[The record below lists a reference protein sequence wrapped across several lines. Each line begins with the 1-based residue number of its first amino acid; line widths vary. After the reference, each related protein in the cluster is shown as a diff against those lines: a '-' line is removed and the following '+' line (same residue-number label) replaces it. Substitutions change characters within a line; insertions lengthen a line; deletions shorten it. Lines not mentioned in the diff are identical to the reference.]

1 MRAWMISLGALLSLS
16 CGGDGGGSEPAPI
29 PVTRLEVTPVT
40 HTFEGV
46 ELNDIA
52 RIDLRVA
59 HVGDTETIT
68 ITGLRFTQVDEEFTF
83 TNPERTTLEPGEQV
97 DVRVAYAPAD
107 DGADRVQLEIHHD
120 APQPASP
127 ILVLIESEPP
137 TRILKASP
145 ETLDFGEVARC
156 EAATREVTVSRTGA
170 APVEVE
176 AVLIDP
182 NCPAA
187 AAFSISRLAPLPHA
201 LSEDAPLLV
210 EVSYTPSDAE
220 LDECRLAVHL
230 VGSEPDRLYVTL
242 VGQGT
247 PGEPVVDVFS
257 LSPPVTHDV
266 LVVLDAGGSMADN
279 RATVLENLET
289 LAQELAALEVAGGLL
304 QVAITA
310 IGEPEAC
317 PETGAF
323 FGAPAVL
330 GFDGLASLSERAA
343 ALFDGACDAPATD
356 QGLETLRRAL
366 SAPLAERSDDACA
379 DDAACEAPQACV
391 DGVCAGP
398 NAGFPALEGPLD
410 VLIISDED
418 DQSPDPVQDYLDF
431 LTSLHGEANAA
442 LLHVHAAVGDRE
454 TGCSGEGGAAEA
466 GGRYLDVVDATSG
479 VALDL
484 CAPDFIAPLFNLG
497 ATSWGESRRFCL
509 SVEPVPETLSVTVV
523 DEACEDGWVY
533 DPTSL
538 CLGFAAD
545 SPCLPAAG
553 EEVRVSYQAAC
564 HAE

>member
-1 MRAWMISLGALLSLS
+1 MRAWLISLGALLTLS
-16 CGGDGGGSEPAPI
+16 CGDDGGGSEPAPT
-29 PVTRLEVTPVT
+29 PVTRLEASPVT
-40 HTFEGV
+40 YTFEEI
-46 ELNDIA
+46 ELGDVA
-52 RIDLRVA
+52 TIDVQLR
-59 HVGDTETIT
+59 HSGDAETIT

-83 TNPERTTLEPGEQV
+83 TNPERTALAPGEQV

-127 ILVLIESEPP
+127 IRVLIESEPP

-145 ETLDFGEVARC
+145 ETLDFGVVPRC
-156 EAATREVTVSRTGA
+156 DTAAQEVTVSRTGA
-170 APVEVE
+170 TPIEVE
-176 AVLIDP
+176 AVFIDP

-187 AAFSISRLAPLPHA
+187 AAFSITRLAPLPFA

-210 EVSYTPSDAE
+210 ELSYTPRAAQ

-242 VGQGT
+242 VGEGA
-247 PGEPVVDVFS
+247 PGEPAVEVFS
-257 LSPPVTHDV
+257 LGPAVTHDV
-266 LVVLDAGGSMADN
+266 LLVLDAGGSMADN
-279 RATVLENLET
+279 RAAVLDNLET
-289 LAQELAALEVAGGLL
+289 LAQELAALEAAGGQL
-304 QVAITA
+304 QLAITA

-323 FGAPAVL
+323 YGSPAVL
-330 GFDGLASLSERAA
+330 GFDGLAGLSERAA
-343 ALFDGACDAPATD
+343 ALFDEACDAPAAD

-366 SAPLAERSDDACA
+366 SAPLAERTGDACVE
-379 DDAACEAPQACV
+379 DAECAAPQVCV
-391 DGVCAGP
+391 DEVCAGP
-398 NAGFPALEGPLD
+398 NAGFPALAGPLD

-431 LTSLHGEANAA
+431 LTALHGEANAA
-442 LLHVHAAVGDRE
+442 LLHVHAAVGGRDD
-454 TGCSGEGGAAEA
+454 GCSGEGGAAEP
-466 GGRYLDVVDATSG
+466 GGRYLDVVEATSG

-484 CAPDFIAPLFNLG
+484 CAADFIAPLFDLG
-497 ATSWGESRRFCL
+497 SASWGESRRFCL
-509 SVEPVPETLSVTVV
+509 SDEPIPETLSVTVA
-523 DEACEDGWVY
+523 DESCEDGWVY
-533 DPTSL
+533 DPASM

-564 HAE
+564 HVE